1 MCVSSLMARAW
12 LLALCVVSV
21 ACFAPRPHP
30 GASVVSRRAPLSA
43 PVMMGGAKNGIF
55 TPLVKLTK
63 WVVGEERFLP
73 FRARVIGE
81 HTKVIQAFVDTA
93 DSPFG
98 CMALEKLFEI
108 ADVDGSGT
116 IDRAELELALKKLG
130 FSHLTEAQIDKIMDK
145 ADGDDNCVIDYD
157 EFVDNAPKTLK
168 TQLVKLAKNNGAD
181 LGFLS

>member
-1 MCVSSLMARAW
+1 
-12 LLALCVVSV
+12 
-21 ACFAPRPHP
+21 
-30 GASVVSRRAPLSA
+30 
-43 PVMMGGAKNGIF
+43 MGTAKNGIF

-63 WVVGEERFLP
+63 WAVGEDRFLS

-93 DSPFG
+93 DTPFG
-98 CMALEKLFEI
+98 CIALEKLFDI

-130 FSHLTEAQIDKIMDK
+130 FTHLTESQIDTIMKK

-157 EFVDNAPKTLK
+157 EFVDNAPKALK
-168 TQLVKLAKNNGAD
+168 VNLVKLAKNNGAD

>member
-1 MCVSSLMARAW
+1 
-12 LLALCVVSV
+12 
-21 ACFAPRPHP
+21 
-30 GASVVSRRAPLSA
+30 
-43 PVMMGGAKNGIF
+43 MGTAKNGIF

-63 WVVGEERFLP
+63 WAVGEDRFLS

-93 DSPFG
+93 DTPFG
-98 CMALEKLFEI
+98 CIALEKLFDI

-130 FSHLTEAQIDKIMDK
+130 FTHLTESQIDTIMKK

-157 EFVDNAPKTLK
+157 EFVETAPKALK
-168 TQLVKLAKNNGAD
+168 VNLVKLAKNNGAD
-181 LGFLS
+181 LVFLS

>member
-1 MCVSSLMARAW
+1 
-12 LLALCVVSV
+12 
-21 ACFAPRPHP
+21 
-30 GASVVSRRAPLSA
+30 
-43 PVMMGGAKNGIF
+43 MGTAKNGIF

-63 WVVGEERFLP
+63 WAVGEDRFLS

-93 DSPFG
+93 DTPFG
-98 CMALEKLFEI
+98 CIALEKLFDI

-130 FSHLTEAQIDKIMDK
+130 FTHLTESQIDKIMDK
-145 ADGDDNCVIDYD
+145 ADGDDNCVIDYE
-157 EFVDNAPKTLK
+157 EFIDNAPKALK
-168 TQLVKLAKNNGAD
+168 VNLVKLAKNNGAD

>member
-1 MCVSSLMARAW
+1 MFSLMVRAW

-21 ACFAPRPHP
+21 ACFAPRPNVP
-30 GASVVSRRAPLSA
+30 GASVSRRAPLSA
-43 PVMMGGAKNGIF
+43 PVMMGGAKNGPF

-116 IDRAELELALKKLG
+116 IDRTELELALKKLG

-145 ADGDDNCVIDYD
+145 ADSDDNCVIDYD
-157 EFVDNAPKTLK
+157 EFIDNAPKTLK
-168 TQLVKLAKNNGAD
+168 TNLVKLAKNNGAE

>member
-1 MCVSSLMARAW
+1 
-12 LLALCVVSV
+12 
-21 ACFAPRPHP
+21 
-30 GASVVSRRAPLSA
+30 
-43 PVMMGGAKNGIF
+43 MGTAKNGIF

-63 WVVGEERFLP
+63 WAVGEDRFLS

-93 DSPFG
+93 DTPFG
-98 CMALEKLFEI
+98 CIALEKLFDI

-130 FSHLTEAQIDKIMDK
+130 FTHLTESQIDTIMKK

-157 EFVDNAPKTLK
+157 EFVDNAPKALK
-168 TQLVKLAKNNGAD
+168 VDIGR
-181 LGFLS
+181 

>member
-1 MCVSSLMARAW
+1 
-12 LLALCVVSV
+12 
-21 ACFAPRPHP
+21 
-30 GASVVSRRAPLSA
+30 
-43 PVMMGGAKNGIF
+43 MGTAKNGIF

-63 WVVGEERFLP
+63 WAVGEDRFLS

-93 DSPFG
+93 DTPFG
-98 CMALEKLFEI
+98 CIALEKLFDI

-130 FSHLTEAQIDKIMDK
+130 FTHLTESQIDTIMKK

-157 EFVDNAPKTLK
+157 EFVKEAPKTLK
-168 TQLVKLAKNNGAD
+168 TNLVKLAKNNGAE

>member
-21 ACFAPRPHP
+21 ACFAPRPH
-30 GASVVSRRAPLSA
+30 ASVVSRRAPLSA

-63 WVVGEERFLP
+63 WVVGEKRFLP

-116 IDRAELELALKKLG
+116 IDREELERLSGFVELILHTLVEVRVTPEVNLGERGVGLKQLDDVPRAL
-130 FSHLTEAQIDKIMDK
+130 
-145 ADGDDNCVIDYD
+145 
-157 EFVDNAPKTLK
+157 
-168 TQLVKLAKNNGAD
+168 
-181 LGFLS
+181 

>member
-1 MCVSSLMARAW
+1 
-12 LLALCVVSV
+12 
-21 ACFAPRPHP
+21 
-30 GASVVSRRAPLSA
+30 
-43 PVMMGGAKNGIF
+43 MGTAKNGIF

-63 WVVGEERFLP
+63 WAVGEDRFLS

-93 DSPFG
+93 DTPFG
-98 CMALEKLFEI
+98 CIALEKLFDI

-130 FSHLTEAQIDKIMDK
+130 FTHLTESQIDTIMKK

-157 EFVDNAPKTLK
+157 EFVETAPKALK
-168 TQLVKLAKNNGAD
+168 VNLVKLAKNNGAD